1 MNWELYEVW
10 AEDDAGQEELIETTN
25 SRKQAF
31 EIAQLFEPLHIGF
44 SCRQIGLGL
53 GAVAAFFIHLL
64 LRHCVFGTQRD
75 PTGFGAF
82 GQLQTGRGLLPGGQ
96 GL

>member
-31 EIAQLFEPLHIGF
+31 EIAQTQLNLGYIASIVYLENEDGELEEVKRFEH
-44 SCRQIGLGL
+44 S
-53 GAVAAFFIHLL
+53 
-64 LRHCVFGTQRD
+64 
-75 PTGFGAF
+75 
-82 GQLQTGRGLLPGGQ
+82 
-96 GL
+96 

>member
-31 EIAQLFEPLHIGF
+31 EIAQTQLDLGYIASIVYLENEEGDLEKVKRFEH
-44 SCRQIGLGL
+44 S
-53 GAVAAFFIHLL
+53 
-64 LRHCVFGTQRD
+64 
-75 PTGFGAF
+75 
-82 GQLQTGRGLLPGGQ
+82 
-96 GL
+96 

>member
-31 EIAQLFEPLHIGF
+31 EIAQTQLNLGYIASIVYLENEDGDLEKVKRFEH
-44 SCRQIGLGL
+44 S
-53 GAVAAFFIHLL
+53 
-64 LRHCVFGTQRD
+64 
-75 PTGFGAF
+75 
-82 GQLQTGRGLLPGGQ
+82 
-96 GL
+96 

>member
-31 EIAQLFEPLHIGF
+31 EIAQTQLDLGYIASIVYLENEEGDLEKIKRFEH
-44 SCRQIGLGL
+44 S
-53 GAVAAFFIHLL
+53 
-64 LRHCVFGTQRD
+64 
-75 PTGFGAF
+75 
-82 GQLQTGRGLLPGGQ
+82 
-96 GL
+96 

>member
-31 EIAQLFEPLHIGF
+31 EIAQTQLNLGYIASIVYLENEEGELEKVKRFEH
-44 SCRQIGLGL
+44 S
-53 GAVAAFFIHLL
+53 
-64 LRHCVFGTQRD
+64 
-75 PTGFGAF
+75 
-82 GQLQTGRGLLPGGQ
+82 
-96 GL
+96 